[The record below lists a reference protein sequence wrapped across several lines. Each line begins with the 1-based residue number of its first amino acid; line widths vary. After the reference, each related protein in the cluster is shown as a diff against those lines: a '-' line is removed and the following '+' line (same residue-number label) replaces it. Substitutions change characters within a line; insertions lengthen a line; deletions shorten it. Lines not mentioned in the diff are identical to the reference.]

1 MASREDW
8 KLPSNPQ
15 LLRFLLLVASG
26 WAVMQL
32 IATFQVVLL
41 LFSAAAVLAVLL
53 NVPVGWLAHAL
64 PRPLAIAVSVSAAL
78 AAGVGL
84 AWVLGLQLVSQGSQ
98 LLAQLEAVM
107 ADPRLPFRARLSTY
121 LDQLDLERII
131 DLVRSNF
138 DTGIGVL
145 GGAVGNLLGLVFLVV
160 LTVYMLVDDGRLWRS
175 LLRLLPPER
184 RGQVHRSVRRNVL
197 GFLRGQITLVVFLS
211 STSLLAF
218 SLLGVKYPLILALV
232 VGVLDAIPGIG
243 ATLGVITISAVVLA
257 TQGFG
262 MAVGVLLASVLLQQ
276 VQDNLLQ
283 PRVMGRVLSIPP
295 LVVFLALF
303 LGERIAGLLGIF
315 LAVPV
320 AGMVVNWDR
329 DSDRRQPGSQDRAA
343 PGGKGDDEGFDP

>member
-1 MASREDW
+1 MHPREERR
-8 KLPSNPQ
+8 LPSNPQ

-26 WAVMQL
+26 WAA
-32 IATFQVVLL
+32 IAVIARFQVVLL

-53 NVPVGWLAHAL
+53 NVPVRSLSRWL
-64 PRPLAIAVSVSAAL
+64 PRPLAIAVTVSGSM
-78 AAGVGL
+78 AAGLGL
-84 AWVLGLQLVSQGSQ
+84 VWLLGLQLMSQASQ

-107 ADPRLPFRARLSTY
+107 ADPQLPLRSRLSTY

-131 DLVRSNF
+131 ELVRSNF

-145 GGAVGNLLGLVFLVV
+145 GGAVGNLLGLVVLVV
-160 LTVYMLVDDGRLWRS
+160 LTIYMLVDNGRLWLS
-175 LLRLLPPER
+175 LLQLLPPER
-184 RGQVHRSVRRNVL
+184 RGPAHRSVRRNVL
-197 GFLRGQITLVVFLS
+197 GFLRGQITLVVFLT

-218 SLLGVKYPLILALV
+218 SVLGVKFALILALV

-243 ATLGVITISAVVLA
+243 ATLGVITISLVVLA
-257 TQGFG
+257 TQGFAAAA
-262 MAVGVLLASVLLQQ
+262 AVALVSVLLQQ

-320 AGMVVNWDR
+320 AGMLMNWERDR
-329 DSDRRQPGSQDRAA
+329 SLPDQIAASDGGGGS
-343 PGGKGDDEGFDP
+343 GGDGA

>member
-1 MASREDW
+1 MTSGEDRR
-8 KLPSNPQ
+8 LPSNPQ

-26 WAVMQL
+26 WAAMQV
-32 IATFQVVLL
+32 IAAFQVVLL

-53 NVPVGWLAHAL
+53 NVPVRWLSRLL
-64 PRPLAIAVSVSAAL
+64 PRPLAVAVTVSGAL
-78 AAGVGL
+78 ITGLGL
-84 AWVLGLQLVSQGSQ
+84 AWVLGLRLLSQASQ

-107 ADPRLPFRARLSTY
+107 ADPRFPFRARLSTY

-145 GGAVGNLLGLVFLVV
+145 GGAVGNLLGLVVLVV
-160 LTVYMLVDDGRLWRS
+160 LTIYMLVDNGRLWRA
-175 LLRLLPPER
+175 LLQLLPPAR
-184 RGQVHRSVRRNVL
+184 RAHVHRSVRRNVL
-197 GFLRGQITLVVFLS
+197 GFLRGQVTLVVFLTT
-211 STSLLAF
+211 TSLLAF
-218 SLLGVKYPLILALV
+218 SLLGVKFPLLLALV

-243 ATLGVITISAVVLA
+243 ATLGVITISVVVLA

-262 MAVGVLLASVLLQQ
+262 MALGVVAVSVLLQQ

-320 AGMVVNWDR
+320 AGMVINWERDR
-329 DSDRRQPGSQDRAA
+329 WSGDRGLIGPRDGS
-343 PGGKGDDEGFDP
+343 

>member
-1 MASREDW
+1 MPSREDW

-26 WAVMQL
+26 WAAMQL
-32 IATFQVVLL
+32 LATFQVVLL

-53 NVPVGWLAHAL
+53 NVPVRWLGRLL
-64 PRPLAIAVSVSAAL
+64 PRPLAIAVSVTAAL
-78 AAGVGL
+78 TAGLGL

-107 ADPRLPFRARLSTY
+107 ADPGLPFRARLSTY

-131 DLVRSNF
+131 ELVRSNF

-175 LLRLLPPER
+175 LLQLLPPER
-184 RGQVHRSVRRNVL
+184 RAQVHRSVRRNVL
-197 GFLRGQITLVVFLS
+197 GFLRGQITLVIFLT

-218 SLLGVKYPLILALV
+218 GLLGVRFPLILAIV

-243 ATLGVITISAVVLA
+243 ATLGVIIISAVVLA

-276 VQDNLLQ
+276 VQDNVLQ

-315 LAVPV
+315 LAIPV
-320 AGMVVNWDR
+320 AGMVVNWHRDR
-329 DSDRRQPGSQDRAA
+329 DGQDPAR
-343 PGGKGDDEGFDP
+343 PGGAEGSADG